1 MHIAEARVEEERLSK
16 ELRDIERLIKRVES
30 KEIEGDKDLLHVKK
44 KQLEE
49 AIGLAK
55 TKIRL
60 TSMLIMIRE
69 NMNTLN
75 KLFDQDNFK
84 LLLNVEEIN
93 KYVDKELGGLKDVD
107 INKLYQYFN
116 DTFPLILEK
125 PEKFVVKEQPIQTS
139 VQQQQHQQHQQH
151 QPTQPPTLSS
161 SPSSSEPK
169 ISLEQVDNMLKGGSI
184 EEWIELI
191 KSAVDN
197 NEEIKIL
204 PGNYED
210 KEGYRNLLKAIY
222 LLMDNIS
229 LEKLKGVIK
238 DKLLLREAEYLK
250 QLKNGSIEIIPESSD
265 RDYIDNILNII
276 CEKDVKEEIKEA
288 EIIKYY
294 KLSLKDRE
302 MIIER
307 RVVRDPITKKA
318 QKIIYTL
325 LKS

>member
-16 ELRDIERLIKRVES
+16 ELKDIERLIKRVES

-75 KLFDQDNFK
+75 KLFDKDNFK

-125 PEKFVVKEQPIQTS
+125 PEEFVVKEQPIQTS
-139 VQQQQHQQHQQH
+139 VQQQQQQQQQQH
-151 QPTQPPTLSS
+151 QPTQQPTLSS
-161 SPSSSEPK
+161 SPSSKPK
-169 ISLEQVDNMLKGGSI
+169 ISLEQVDNMLKEGSI

-229 LEKLKGVIK
+229 LEKLKGAIK
-238 DKLLLREAEYLK
+238 DKVFLREAEYLK
-250 QLKNGSIEIIPESSD
+250 QLKNGSIEIISESSD

>member
-49 AIGLAK
+49 AIELAK

-75 KLFDQDNFK
+75 KLFDKDNFK

-125 PEKFVVKEQPIQTS
+125 PEKFVVKEQSIQTS
-139 VQQQQHQQHQQH
+139 VQQQQQQQH
-151 QPTQPPTLSS
+151 QPTQQPTLSS
-161 SPSSSEPK
+161 SPLPSSEPK
-169 ISLEQVDNMLKGGSI
+169 IQLEQVDNMLKGGSI

-229 LEKLKGVIK
+229 LEKLKGAIK
-238 DKLLLREAEYLK
+238 DKVLLREAEYLK
-250 QLKNGSIEIIPESSD
+250 QLKNGSIEIISESSD
-265 RDYIDNILNII
+265 RGYIDNILNII

-294 KLSLKDRE
+294 KLSLKDHE

>member
-1 MHIAEARVEEERLSK
+1 
-16 ELRDIERLIKRVES
+16 
-30 KEIEGDKDLLHVKK
+30 
-44 KQLEE
+44 
-49 AIGLAK
+49 
-55 TKIRL
+55 
-60 TSMLIMIRE
+60 
-69 NMNTLN
+69 
-75 KLFDQDNFK
+75 
-84 LLLNVEEIN
+84 
-93 KYVDKELGGLKDVD
+93 LKDDD

-139 VQQQQHQQHQQH
+139 VQQQQQQQHQQH

-161 SPSSSEPK
+161 SPSSEPK

-204 PGNYED
+204 PGNYEG
-210 KEGYRNLLKAIY
+210 KEGYKNLLKAIY

>member
-16 ELRDIERLIKRVES
+16 ELKDIERLIKRVES

-75 KLFDQDNFK
+75 KLFDKDNFK

-139 VQQQQHQQHQQH
+139 VQQQQHQQHQ
-151 QPTQPPTLSS
+151 PTQQPTLSS
-161 SPSSSEPK
+161 SPSSEPK

-184 EEWIELI
+184 EEWIGLI
-191 KSAVDN
+191 KSVVDN

-204 PGNYED
+204 PGNYEG
-210 KEGYRNLLKAIY
+210 KEGYKNLLKAIY

-229 LEKLKGVIK
+229 LEKLKRVIK
-238 DKLLLREAEYLK
+238 DKVLLREAEYLK
-250 QLKNGSIEIIPESSD
+250 QLKNGSIEIISESSD

>member
-75 KLFDQDNFK
+75 KLFDKDNFK

-139 VQQQQHQQHQQH
+139 VQQQQHQQHQ
-151 QPTQPPTLSS
+151 PTQQPTLSS
-161 SPSSSEPK
+161 SPLPSSEPK
-169 ISLEQVDNMLKGGSI
+169 IQLEQVDNMLKGGSI

-229 LEKLKGVIK
+229 LEKLKGAIK
-238 DKLLLREAEYLK
+238 DKVLLREAEYLK
-250 QLKNGSIEIIPESSD
+250 QLKNGSIEIISESSD
-265 RDYIDNILNII
+265 RGYIDNILNII

>member
-139 VQQQQHQQHQQH
+139 VQQQQQQQHQQH

-161 SPSSSEPK
+161 SPSSEPK

-229 LEKLKGVIK
+229 LEKLKGAIK
-238 DKLLLREAEYLK
+238 DKVLLREAEYLK
-250 QLKNGSIEIIPESSD
+250 QLKNGSIEIISESSD

-294 KLSLKDRE
+294 KLSLKDHE